1 MKSPLINDLDFLTTL
16 MVDLPNTRILFLTVT
31 VDNFVNESNKLYKY
45 RSRHSETLIHIVY
58 LSIPAVY

>member
-31 VDNFVNESNKLYKY
+31 VDNFVNESNKLHNEWFCGLMLRNTEVDAQK
-45 RSRHSETLIHIVY
+45 L
-58 LSIPAVY
+58 

>member
-31 VDNFVNESNKLYKY
+31 VDNFVNESNKLYNKWFCGLML
-45 RSRHSETLIHIVY
+45 RNTEVDTQKL
-58 LSIPAVY
+58 